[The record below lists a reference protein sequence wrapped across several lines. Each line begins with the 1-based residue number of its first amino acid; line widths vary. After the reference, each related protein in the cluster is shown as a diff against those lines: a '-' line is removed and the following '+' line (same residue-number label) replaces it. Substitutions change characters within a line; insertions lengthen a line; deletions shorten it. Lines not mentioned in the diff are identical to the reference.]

1 MINVCLHDVSAHL
14 STLLSVAHER
24 VLSLKLGFANKEMMT
39 VSTQNVLGYG
49 GRLDQLL
56 YQQNNMLQYSCDLNS
71 AVRQYRHAV

>member
-1 MINVCLHDVSAHL
+1 VSADL
-14 STLLSVAHER
+14 SALLSVRRED

-56 YQQNNMLQYSCDLNS
+56 YQKNNKLQYFLKTSNKLHITDT
-71 AVRQYRHAV
+71 